1 MEPMD
6 LGMGQD
12 RDMEVSDG
20 YLLCSVLCLS
30 NCHFSTHLEIEEAI
44 CARLGPWKTYKI
56 SQSENL

>member
-1 MEPMD
+1 
-6 LGMGQD
+6 MGQD

-20 YLLCSVLCLS
+20 YLLCSALHLS